1 MPLPFAPARPNES
14 REKPDTAPLWLSFER
29 TRLHTLTGNFRLHH
43 NFHSRH
49 LTTARDIIVYL
60 PPDYDA
66 DAPRR
71 YPVLYLH
78 DGQNLFD
85 TETAFLGNEWHADEI
100 AEQMIRQGAIEPVI
114 MVGIYNTP
122 HRIDEYTPATD
133 MHGHSGGKARLYA
146 AMIIEEL
153 KPFIDSAYRTLD
165 TSECTG
171 MGGSSLGG
179 LVTLY
184 VGLRHPEIFGKL
196 AVLSPSVWWRNG
208 VILRMIRDHPIDGPR
223 PKVWLD
229 VGTAEGS
236 HPSRIVRDTRRLR
249 DVLLRQGW
257 IVGDDLAYCEEA
269 DGLHNEDAWAARLP
283 HVLRFLFGRNGN

>member
-1 MPLPFAPARPNES
+1 
-14 REKPDTAPLWLSFER
+14 
-29 TRLHTLTGNFRLHH
+29 LHSLTGNFRLHR

-49 LTTARDIIVYL
+49 VPDDRDIIVYL
-60 PPDYDA
+60 PPDYDE

-146 AMIIEEL
+146 AMIIQEL
-153 KPFIDSAYRTLD
+153 KPFIDGEYRTLD
-165 TSECTG
+165 SPDCTG

-179 LVTLY
+179 LATIY
-184 VGLRHPEIFGKL
+184 IGLRHPEIFGKL
-196 AVLSPSVWWRNG
+196 AVLSPSVWWKNG
-208 VILRMIRDHPIDGPR
+208 VILRMIRDHPVPE
-223 PKVWLD
+223 PKPKIWLD
-229 VGTAEGS
+229 IGTAEGNR
-236 HPSRIVRDTRRLR
+236 PARILR
-249 DVLLRQGW
+249 DARLLRDLLIRQGW
-257 IVGDDLAYCEEA
+257 TPGENLAYYEDLDAPHNEEA
-269 DGLHNEDAWAARLP
+269 WGARLP
-283 HVLRFLFGRNGN
+283 RVLRFLFGRNGS